1 MPIPPDAVLKLMR
14 NLTLAKGRWAGKR
27 MEVAPF
33 QEELTRD
40 VFSLRE
46 GDPGRRQ
53 YQEAV
58 IFMPRK
64 NGKSTLVAAWA
75 LALLMEEPGGEVL
88 GVAAKRD
95 QAAIL
100 LNAAKE
106 FVRSSSIGGV
116 PLSDHFTVRRN
127 AIIYPEKDAIYR
139 VISSEASSE
148 HGANP
153 HAVVADELHAWR
165 DPELLIAMTTAT
177 AARENPLVIQIST
190 PGERPQGLWWEQYQ
204 RVKDLKAGRLDDPEL
219 FGRIWTALEGCDI
232 ESEAAW
238 EESNPGLD
246 LIVQRDYLRRQA
258 RTLPEYAFRRLHL
271 SQPTT
276 AHERWLP
283 HHLWTACSKA
293 PDIPEDAE
301 VHLGIDAALSRDTF
315 ALATVYVDPDTEEV
329 HVVTRDFRP
338 PPGTDYIDPQEVQT
352 YILGLAQR
360 YRIQRAVYDPAYMG
374 LLASSLEDRGVPVEP
389 LPQSAMNMVRATETL
404 QRLVFDERLRHGG
417 DIELDAQMANVHAR
431 PTDRGVRISKGRSGG
446 PVDRVVALAMAADA
460 ALNGD
465 KPEGH
470 FAVAVNINE
479 KREGD
484 RQRAPGPGQPRQ
496 RPSRSGDRAYAHR
509 RKARSRAAESVS
521 KPLGVGAYTTIAP
534 PTRNRLSV
542 AQGRSPGILAL
553 NRSTG
558 ANPL

>member
-1 MPIPPDAVLKLMR
+1 MPITGDAVLRLMR

-27 MEVAPF
+27 MPVQPF

-46 GDPGRRQ
+46 DDPTRRQ

-88 GVAAKRD
+88 GVAAKRE

-106 FVRSSSIGGV
+106 FVRGSSIGGV

-127 AIIYPEKDAIYR
+127 AIIYPEMDAIYR
-139 VISSEASSE
+139 VISSDASSE

-190 PGERPQGLWWEQYQ
+190 PGERPQGIWWDQWN
-204 RVKDLKAGRLDDPEL
+204 RVRDLHAGRIEDPEL
-219 FGRIWTALEGCDI
+219 FGRIWTGTEGCDI
-232 ESEAAW
+232 ADEAEW
-238 EESNPGLD
+238 EKSNPGLD
-246 LIVQRDYLRRQA
+246 VIVKRDYLRRQA
-258 RTLPEYAFRRLHL
+258 RTVPEYAFRRLHL
-271 SQPTT
+271 GQPTT

-283 HHLWTACSKA
+283 HHLWEENAK
-293 PDIPEDAE
+293 PVDIPEDAD
-301 VHLGIDAALSRDTF
+301 VYLGIDAALSRDTF
-315 ALATVYVDPDTEEV
+315 ALAVVYLDQETDEV
-329 HVVTRDFRP
+329 HALTRDFRP
-338 PPGTDYIDPQEVQT
+338 PPGQAYIDPQEVQT

-360 YRIQRAVYDPAYMG
+360 YRIQRALYDPAYMG
-374 LLASSLEDRGVPVEP
+374 LLASSLEDRGVPIEP
-389 LPQSAMNMVRATETL
+389 FPQSAMNMVRATETV
-404 QRLVFDERLRHGG
+404 QRLVFDKRLRHGG
-417 DIELDAQMANVHAR
+417 DVELDAQMANVHAR

-446 PVDRVVALAMAADA
+446 PVDRVVALAMAADGC
-460 ALNGD
+460 LNGER
-465 KPEGH
+465 PEGH
-470 FAVAVNINE
+470 FAFAVDIT
-479 KREGD
+479 KPREEAEGEG
-484 RQRAPGPGQPRQ
+484 RKRAPKSGRPRGPRGPMAERRATTYAKRKSAQ
-496 RPSRSGDRAYAHR
+496 R
-509 RKARSRAAESVS
+509 RAALLPS
-521 KPLGVGAYTTIAP
+521 KALAPPLGTTIAAP
-534 PTRNRLSV
+534 SPNRRRRALSPLSV
-542 AQGRSPGILAL
+542 HSHHRL
-553 NRSTG
+553 
-558 ANPL
+558 